1 MGKNRLGLWAPIL
14 VIAAALLMLAVS
26 TGVDAAKPQ
35 VGLSYQLYSFDDGTF
50 VVDYMVQSKGGG
62 GMDLAVS
69 HECFS
74 GDQLV
79 QAWTNRLYWS
89 GNGANKT
96 GHWNT
101 QVEGGNECFAVVV
114 DLDQPA
120 SGEVSLT
127 SFGYAEV
134 SPVVRYVVQER

>member
-1 MGKNRLGLWAPIL
+1 MDKNRLRLWAPIL

-26 TGVDAAKPQ
+26 TDGVDAAKPE
-35 VGLSYQLYSFDDGTF
+35 VKLSYQLYSFDDGTF
-50 VVDYMVQSKGGG
+50 VVDYIVQSKGGG

-74 GDQLV
+74 GGEPV

-89 GNGANKT
+89 GSGANKT

-114 DLDQPA
+114 DISQPN
-120 SGEVSLT
+120 SGVGNVRTSGFVEVS
-127 SFGYAEV
+127 APV
-134 SPVVRYVVQER
+134 SYVVQ

>member
-1 MGKNRLGLWAPIL
+1 MEKKKLGLWAPIL
-14 VIAAALLMLAVS
+14 TIAAALLIVAVS
-26 TGVDAAKPQ
+26 TDGVEAGKPQ

-50 VVDYMVQSKGGG
+50 VVDYTVQSKGGG

-74 GDQLV
+74 GGELV

-89 GNGANKT
+89 GSGASKT

-114 DLDQPA
+114 DVSQPD
-120 SGEVSLT
+120 SGGT
-127 SFGYAEV
+127 SFVSSGYRQV
-134 SPVVRYVVQER
+134 SAAVRYVVQ